1 MKVLIVGGV
10 AGGAGAAARLR
21 RNDENAEIIMFEK
34 GEYISFANCGLPYY
48 IGDVITNKAALQL
61 QTPQSFHARF
71 GVDVRIQNEVVGVD
85 TASKT
90 VTVKRVDSG
99 ETYTESYDVLVISPG
114 ASPVRP
120 PIEGI
125 EKNQVFTLRNIPDTY
140 AIKEYVETHKPKT
153 AAVIGGGF
161 IGIEMSE
168 NLHALGIEVSIIEAQ
183 SHVMAT
189 MDSDMTHDLHNHIRS
204 KGVSLYLNSLASAF
218 TENSVM
224 LQDGTEVPAD
234 MVILS
239 IGVTPET
246 RWLRGSGI
254 ELGARG
260 EILVDDHLRTN
271 VPDVYALGDA
281 VSVRNIVT
289 DRVAVV
295 PLASPANRQARLVA
309 DIICGKERRYT
320 GAQGTAIAKIF
331 DMTAAS
337 TGAGEKALQEAGM
350 SYHKTF
356 TFSASHAGYY
366 PGGNPMFIKLL
377 YSPEGIVLG
386 GQIVG
391 YEGVDKRIDQIA
403 TAVRHRFSVYDLQE
417 LELAYAPPFSSA
429 KDPVNMAGYTAS
441 NVLEGTFHPF
451 YIEDF
456 ADLPADAQLID
467 VRTPDEYALGT
478 IGQAVNIPLDSLRDH
493 LDELDSNRKLYIFCQ
508 IGLRGY
514 LAERILAQHGF
525 NCVNLSGGY
534 RLYAAWQNDLQ
545 AIGVETRQYEYC
557 GKEKKSSI

>member
-48 IGDVITNKAALQL
+48 IGDVITEKAALQL
-61 QTPQSFHARF
+61 QTPESFHARF
-71 GVDVRIQNEVVGVD
+71 DVDVRIKNEVIGVD
-85 TASKT
+85 TAAKN

-99 ETYTESYDVLVISPG
+99 ETYTESYDVLVVSPG

-125 EKNQVFTLRNIPDTY
+125 EKNKVFTLRNIPDTY
-140 AIKEYVETHKPKT
+140 AIKEHVDTHKPKT

-161 IGIEMSE
+161 IGIEMAE
-168 NLHALGIEVSIIEAQ
+168 NLHARGLEVSIIEAQ

-189 MDSDMTHDLHNHIRS
+189 MDTDMTHDLHNHIRG
-204 KGVSLYLNSLASAF
+204 KGVSLYLDSLASAF
-218 TENSVM
+218 TENSV
-224 LQDGTEVPAD
+224 LLKDGTAVPAD

-239 IGVTPET
+239 IGVAPET
-246 RWLRGSGI
+246 RWLQGSGI

-260 EILVDDHLRTN
+260 EILVDDKLRTN
-271 VPDVYALGDA
+271 IPDVYALGDA
-281 VSVRNIVT
+281 VSVKNIVT
-289 DRVAVV
+289 GRVAVV

-309 DIICGKERRYT
+309 DIICGKERRYI

-337 TGAGEKALQEAGM
+337 TGAGEKALQDAGIP
-350 SYHKTF
+350 YHKTF

-366 PGGNPMFIKLL
+366 PGGHPMLVKLL

-403 TAVRHRFSVYDLQE
+403 TAVRHHFSVYDLQE

-441 NVLEGTFHPF
+441 NVLEGAFHPF
-451 YIEDF
+451 YIEDL
-456 ADLPADAQLID
+456 ADLPEDAQLVD
-467 VRTPDEYALGT
+467 VRTPGEYANGT
-478 IGQAVNIPLDSLRDH
+478 IRHAVNIPVDNLRSRIG
-493 LDELDSNRKLYIFCQ
+493 ELDKNKKVYIFCQ

-514 LAERILAQHGF
+514 LAERILAQNGF
-525 NCVNLSGGY
+525 ESVNLSGGY
-534 RLYAAWQNDLQ
+534 RLYEAWKNDQ
-545 AIGVETRQYEYC
+545 KTAGVGERAYEYC
-557 GKEKKSSI
+557 GKVKN

>member
-1 MKVLIVGGV
+1 MKVIIIGGV
-10 AGGAGAAARLR
+10 AGGAGTAARLR

-48 IGDVITNKAALQL
+48 IGEVITDKAALQL

-71 GVDVRIQNEVVGVD
+71 GVDVRIKNEVIGVD
-85 TASKT
+85 TDAKT

-99 ETYTESYDVLVISPG
+99 ETYTESYDVLVVSPG

-120 PIEGI
+120 PIQGI
-125 EKNQVFTLRNIPDTY
+125 EKNKVFTLRNIPDTY
-140 AIKEYVETHKPKT
+140 AIKEHVDEHKPKT

-161 IGIEMSE
+161 IGIEMAE
-168 NLHALGIEVSIIEAQ
+168 NLHALGMEVSIIEAQ
-183 SHVMAT
+183 SHIMAT
-189 MDSDMTHDLHNHIRS
+189 MDADMTHDLHNHIRS
-204 KGVSLYLNSLASAF
+204 KGVSLYLDSLATAF
-218 TENSVM
+218 TEDSVV
-224 LQDGTEVPAD
+224 LKDGTVVPAE

-239 IGVTPET
+239 IGVAPET
-246 RWLRGSGI
+246 RFLQGSGV

-271 VPDVYALGDA
+271 IPDVYALGDA
-281 VSVRNIVT
+281 VSVKNIVT
-289 DRVAVV
+289 NQVAVV

-309 DIICGKERRYT
+309 DIICGKERRYS

-337 TGAGEKALQEAGM
+337 TGASEKALQTAGI

-366 PGGNPMFIKLL
+366 PGGHPMQVKLL

-429 KDPVNMAGYTAS
+429 KDPVNMAGYAAA

-451 YIEDF
+451 CIEEID
-456 ADLPADAQLID
+456 DLPDDAQLVD
-467 VRTPDEYALGT
+467 VRTMDEYADGT
-478 IGQAVNIPLDSLRDH
+478 IRHAVNIPLDDLRGR
-493 LDELDSNRKLYIFCQ
+493 LDELDKNKKVYIFCQ

-514 LAERILAQHGF
+514 LAERILTQYGF
-525 NCVNLSGGY
+525 DVVNLTGGY
-534 RLYAAWQNDLQ
+534 RLYEAWQNDQ
-545 AIGVETRQYEYC
+545 KAIAVSQRNYEYC
-557 GKEKKSSI
+557 GKEKK

>member
-1 MKVLIVGGV
+1 MKVIIIGGV
-10 AGGAGAAARLR
+10 AGGAGTAARLR

-48 IGDVITNKAALQL
+48 IGEVITDKAALQL

-71 GVDVRIQNEVVGVD
+71 GVDVRIKNEVIGVD
-85 TASKT
+85 TDAKT

-99 ETYTESYDVLVISPG
+99 ETYTESYDVLVVSPG

-120 PIEGI
+120 PIQGI
-125 EKNQVFTLRNIPDTY
+125 EKNKVFTLRNIPDTY
-140 AIKEYVETHKPKT
+140 AIKEHVDEHKPKT

-161 IGIEMSE
+161 IGIEMAE
-168 NLHALGIEVSIIEAQ
+168 NLHALGMEVSIIEAQ
-183 SHVMAT
+183 SHIMAT
-189 MDSDMTHDLHNHIRS
+189 MDADMTHDLHNHIRS
-204 KGVSLYLNSLASAF
+204 KGVSLYLDSLATAF
-218 TENSVM
+218 TEDSVV
-224 LQDGTEVPAD
+224 LKDGTVVPAE

-239 IGVTPET
+239 IGVAPET
-246 RWLRGSGI
+246 RFLQGSGV

-271 VPDVYALGDA
+271 IPDVYALGDA
-281 VSVRNIVT
+281 VSVKNIVT
-289 DRVAVV
+289 NQVAVV

-309 DIICGKERRYT
+309 DIICGKERRYS

-337 TGAGEKALQEAGM
+337 TGASEKALQTAGI

-366 PGGNPMFIKLL
+366 PGGHPMQVKLL

-429 KDPVNMAGYTAS
+429 KDPVNMAGYAAA

-451 YIEDF
+451 CIEEID
-456 ADLPADAQLID
+456 DLPDDAQLVD
-467 VRTPDEYALGT
+467 VRTMDEYAGGT
-478 IGQAVNIPLDSLRDH
+478 IRHAVNIPLDDLRGR
-493 LDELDSNRKLYIFCQ
+493 LDELDKNKKVYIFCQ

-514 LAERILAQHGF
+514 LAERILTQHGF
-525 NCVNLSGGY
+525 DVVNLTGGY
-534 RLYAAWQNDLQ
+534 RLYEAWQNDQ
-545 AIGVETRQYEYC
+545 KAIAVSQRNYEYC
-557 GKEKKSSI
+557 GKEKK

>member
-21 RNDENAEIIMFEK
+21 RNDENAQIIMFEK

-48 IGDVITNKAALQL
+48 IGDVITDKAALQL

-71 GVDVRIQNEVVGVD
+71 DVDVRIRNEVVGVD
-85 TASKT
+85 TAAKT

-99 ETYTESYDVLVISPG
+99 ETYTESYDVLVVSPG

-120 PIEGI
+120 PIQGI
-125 EKNQVFTLRNIPDTY
+125 EKNKVFTLRNIPDTY
-140 AIKEYVETHKPKT
+140 AIKEHVDTYKPKT

-161 IGIEMSE
+161 IGIEMAE
-168 NLHALGIEVSIIEAQ
+168 NLHALGMEVSIIEAQ

-189 MDSDMTHDLHNHIRS
+189 MDTDMTHDLHNHIRS
-204 KGVSLYLNSLASAF
+204 KGVSLYLDSLASAF
-218 TENSVM
+218 TENSVV
-224 LQDGTEVPAD
+224 LKDGTEVPAD

-239 IGVTPET
+239 IGVAPET
-246 RWLRGSGI
+246 RWLQGSGI

-260 EILVDDHLRTN
+260 EILVDDQLRTN
-271 VPDVYALGDA
+271 IPDVYALGDA
-281 VSVRNIVT
+281 VSVKNIVT
-289 DRVAVV
+289 GRVAVV

-309 DIICGKERRYT
+309 DIICGKDRRYT

-337 TGAGEKALQEAGM
+337 TGASEKALQDAGIA
-350 SYHKTF
+350 YHKTF

-366 PGGNPMFIKLL
+366 PGGHPMFVKLL
-377 YSPEGIVLG
+377 YSPEGTVLG

-391 YEGVDKRIDQIA
+391 YEGVDKRIDQLA
-403 TAVRHRFSVYDLQE
+403 TAVRHGFSVYDLQE

-451 YIEDF
+451 YIEDL
-456 ADLPADAQLID
+456 ADLPADAQLVD
-467 VRTPDEYALGT
+467 VRTPDEYAQGT
-478 IGQAVNIPLDSLRDH
+478 IGHAVNVPLDGLRDH
-493 LDELDSNRKLYIFCQ
+493 LDELDQNKKVYIFCQ

-525 NCVNLSGGY
+525 DSVNLSGGY
-534 RLYAAWQNDLQ
+534 RLYAAWQNDLKS
-545 AIGVETRQYEYC
+545 IGVGERKYEYC
-557 GKEKKSSI
+557 GKEKN

>member
-1 MKVLIVGGV
+1 MKVIIIGGV
-10 AGGAGAAARLR
+10 AGGAGTAARLR

-48 IGDVITNKAALQL
+48 IGDVITDKAALQL

-71 GVDVRIQNEVVGVD
+71 GVDVRIKNEVIGVD
-85 TASKT
+85 TDAKM

-99 ETYTESYDVLVISPG
+99 ETYTESYDVLVVSPG

-120 PIEGI
+120 PIQGI
-125 EKNQVFTLRNIPDTY
+125 EKNKVFTLRNIPDTY
-140 AIKEYVETHKPKT
+140 AIKEHVDEHKPKT

-161 IGIEMSE
+161 IGIEMAE
-168 NLHALGIEVSIIEAQ
+168 NLHALGMEVSIIEAQ
-183 SHVMAT
+183 SHIMAT
-189 MDSDMTHDLHNHIRS
+189 MDADMTHDLHNHIRS
-204 KGVSLYLNSLASAF
+204 KGVSLYLDSLATAF
-218 TENSVM
+218 TEDSVV
-224 LQDGTEVPAD
+224 LKDGTVVPAE

-239 IGVTPET
+239 IGVAPET
-246 RWLRGSGI
+246 RFLQGSGV

-271 VPDVYALGDA
+271 IPDVYALGDA
-281 VSVRNIVT
+281 VSVKNIVT
-289 DRVAVV
+289 NQVAVV

-309 DIICGKERRYT
+309 DIICGKERRYS

-337 TGAGEKALQEAGM
+337 TGASEKALQTAGI

-366 PGGNPMFIKLL
+366 PGGHPMQVKLL

-403 TAVRHRFSVYDLQE
+403 TAVRHRFSIYDLQE

-429 KDPVNMAGYTAS
+429 KDPVNMAGYAAA

-451 YIEDF
+451 CIEEID
-456 ADLPADAQLID
+456 DLPDDAQLVD
-467 VRTPDEYALGT
+467 VRTMDEYAGGT
-478 IGQAVNIPLDSLRDH
+478 IRHAVNIPLDDLRGR
-493 LDELDSNRKLYIFCQ
+493 LDELDKNKKVYIFCQ

-514 LAERILAQHGF
+514 LAERILTQHGF
-525 NCVNLSGGY
+525 DVVNLTGGY
-534 RLYAAWQNDLQ
+534 RLYEAWQNDQ
-545 AIGVETRQYEYC
+545 KAIAVSQRNYEYC
-557 GKEKKSSI
+557 GKEKK

>member
-1 MKVLIVGGV
+1 MKVIIIGGV
-10 AGGAGAAARLR
+10 AGGAGTAARLR

-48 IGDVITNKAALQL
+48 IGEVITDKAALQL

-71 GVDVRIQNEVVGVD
+71 GVDVRIKNEVIGVD
-85 TASKT
+85 TDAKT

-99 ETYTESYDVLVISPG
+99 ETYTESYDVLVVSPG

-120 PIEGI
+120 PIQGI
-125 EKNQVFTLRNIPDTY
+125 EKNKVFTLRNIPDTY
-140 AIKEYVETHKPKT
+140 AIKEHVDEHKPKT

-161 IGIEMSE
+161 IGIEMAE
-168 NLHALGIEVSIIEAQ
+168 NLHALGMEVSIIEAQ
-183 SHVMAT
+183 SHIMAT
-189 MDSDMTHDLHNHIRS
+189 MDADMTHDLHNHIRS
-204 KGVSLYLNSLASAF
+204 KGVSLYLDSLATAF
-218 TENSVM
+218 TEDSVV
-224 LQDGTEVPAD
+224 LKDGTVVPAE

-239 IGVTPET
+239 IGVAPET
-246 RWLRGSGI
+246 RFLQGSGV

-271 VPDVYALGDA
+271 IPDVYALGDA
-281 VSVRNIVT
+281 VSVKNIVT
-289 DRVAVV
+289 NQVAVV

-309 DIICGKERRYT
+309 DIICGKERRYS

-337 TGAGEKALQEAGM
+337 TGASEKALQTAGI

-366 PGGNPMFIKLL
+366 PGGHPMQVKLL

-429 KDPVNMAGYTAS
+429 KDPVNMAGYAAA

-451 YIEDF
+451 CIEEID
-456 ADLPADAQLID
+456 DLPDDAQLVD
-467 VRTPDEYALGT
+467 VRTMDEYAGGT
-478 IGQAVNIPLDSLRDH
+478 IRHAVNIPLDDLRGR
-493 LDELDSNRKLYIFCQ
+493 LDELDKNKKVYIFCQ

-514 LAERILAQHGF
+514 LAERILTQYGF
-525 NCVNLSGGY
+525 DVVNLTGGY
-534 RLYAAWQNDLQ
+534 RLYEAWQNDQ
-545 AIGVETRQYEYC
+545 KAIAVSQRNYEYC
-557 GKEKKSSI
+557 GKEKK

>member
-48 IGDVITNKAALQL
+48 IGDVITEKAALQL
-61 QTPQSFHARF
+61 QTPESFHARF
-71 GVDVRIQNEVVGVD
+71 DVDVRIKNEVIGVD
-85 TASKT
+85 TAAKN

-99 ETYTESYDVLVISPG
+99 ETYTESYDVLVVSPG

-125 EKNQVFTLRNIPDTY
+125 EKNKVFTLRNIPDTY
-140 AIKEYVETHKPKT
+140 AIKEHVDTHKPKT

-161 IGIEMSE
+161 IGIEMAE
-168 NLHALGIEVSIIEAQ
+168 NLHARGLEVSIIEAQ

-189 MDSDMTHDLHNHIRS
+189 MDTDMTHDLHNHIRG
-204 KGVSLYLNSLASAF
+204 KGVSLYLDSLASAF
-218 TENSVM
+218 TENSV
-224 LQDGTEVPAD
+224 LLKDGTAVPAD

-239 IGVTPET
+239 IGVAPET
-246 RWLRGSGI
+246 RWLQGSGI

-260 EILVDDHLRTN
+260 EILVDDKLRTN
-271 VPDVYALGDA
+271 IPDVYALGDA
-281 VSVRNIVT
+281 VSVKNIVT
-289 DRVAVV
+289 GRVAVV

-309 DIICGKERRYT
+309 DIICGKECRYI

-337 TGAGEKALQEAGM
+337 TGAGEKALQDAGIP
-350 SYHKTF
+350 YHKTF

-366 PGGNPMFIKLL
+366 PGGHPMLVKLL

-403 TAVRHRFSVYDLQE
+403 TAVRHHFSVYDLQE

-441 NVLEGTFHPF
+441 NVLEGAFHPF
-451 YIEDF
+451 YIEDL
-456 ADLPADAQLID
+456 ADLPEDAQLVD
-467 VRTPDEYALGT
+467 VRTPGEYANGT
-478 IGQAVNIPLDSLRDH
+478 IRHAVNIPVDNLRSRIG
-493 LDELDSNRKLYIFCQ
+493 ELDKNKKVYIFCQ

-514 LAERILAQHGF
+514 LAERILAQNGF
-525 NCVNLSGGY
+525 ESVNLSGGY
-534 RLYAAWQNDLQ
+534 RLYEAWKNDQ
-545 AIGVETRQYEYC
+545 KTAGVGERAYEYC
-557 GKEKKSSI
+557 GKVKN

>member
-48 IGDVITNKAALQL
+48 IGDVITEKAALQL
-61 QTPQSFHARF
+61 QTPESFHARF
-71 GVDVRIQNEVVGVD
+71 DVDVRIKNEVIGVD
-85 TASKT
+85 TAAKN

-99 ETYTESYDVLVISPG
+99 ETYTESYDVLVVSPG

-125 EKNQVFTLRNIPDTY
+125 EKNKVFTLRNIPDTY
-140 AIKEYVETHKPKT
+140 AIKEHVDTHKPKT

-161 IGIEMSE
+161 IGIEMAE
-168 NLHALGIEVSIIEAQ
+168 NLHARGLEVSIIEAQ

-189 MDSDMTHDLHNHIRS
+189 MDTDMTHDLHNHIRG
-204 KGVSLYLNSLASAF
+204 KGVSLYLDSLASAF
-218 TENSVM
+218 TENSV
-224 LQDGTEVPAD
+224 LLKDGTAVPAD

-239 IGVTPET
+239 IGVAPET
-246 RWLRGSGI
+246 RWLQGSGI

-260 EILVDDHLRTN
+260 EILVDDKLRTN
-271 VPDVYALGDA
+271 IPDIYALGDA
-281 VSVRNIVT
+281 VSVKNIVT
-289 DRVAVV
+289 GRVAVV

-309 DIICGKERRYT
+309 DIICGKERRYI

-337 TGAGEKALQEAGM
+337 TGAGEKALQDAGIP
-350 SYHKTF
+350 YHKTF

-366 PGGNPMFIKLL
+366 PGGHPMLVKLL

-403 TAVRHRFSVYDLQE
+403 TAVRHHFSVYDLQE

-441 NVLEGTFHPF
+441 NVLEGAFHPF
-451 YIEDF
+451 YIEDL
-456 ADLPADAQLID
+456 ADLPEDAQLVD
-467 VRTPDEYALGT
+467 VRTPGEYANGT
-478 IGQAVNIPLDSLRDH
+478 IRYAVNIPVDNLRSRIG
-493 LDELDSNRKLYIFCQ
+493 ELDKNKKVYIFCQ

-514 LAERILAQHGF
+514 LAERILAQNGF
-525 NCVNLSGGY
+525 ESVNLSGGY
-534 RLYAAWQNDLQ
+534 RLYEAWKNDQ
-545 AIGVETRQYEYC
+545 KTAGVGERAYEYC
-557 GKEKKSSI
+557 GKVKN

>member
-48 IGDVITNKAALQL
+48 IGDVITEKAALQL
-61 QTPQSFHARF
+61 QTPESFHARF
-71 GVDVRIQNEVVGVD
+71 DVDVRIKNEVIGVD
-85 TASKT
+85 TAAKN

-99 ETYTESYDVLVISPG
+99 ETYTESYDVLVVSPG

-125 EKNQVFTLRNIPDTY
+125 EKNKVFTLRNIPDTY
-140 AIKEYVETHKPKT
+140 AIKEHVDTHKPKT

-161 IGIEMSE
+161 IGIEMAE
-168 NLHALGIEVSIIEAQ
+168 NLHARGMEVSIIEAQ

-189 MDSDMTHDLHNHIRS
+189 MDTDMTHDLHNHIRS
-204 KGVSLYLNSLASAF
+204 KGVSLYLDSLASAF
-218 TENSVM
+218 TENSV
-224 LQDGTEVPAD
+224 LLKDGTAVPAD

-239 IGVTPET
+239 IGVAPET
-246 RWLRGSGI
+246 CWLQGSGI
-254 ELGARG
+254 ELGVRG
-260 EILVDDHLRTN
+260 EILVDDKLRTN
-271 VPDVYALGDA
+271 IPDVYALGDA
-281 VSVRNIVT
+281 VSVKNIVT
-289 DRVAVV
+289 GRVAVV

-309 DIICGKERRYT
+309 DIICGKERRYI

-337 TGAGEKALQEAGM
+337 TGAGEKALQDAGIP
-350 SYHKTF
+350 YHKTF

-366 PGGNPMFIKLL
+366 PGGHPMLVKLL

-403 TAVRHRFSVYDLQE
+403 TAVRHHFSVYDLQE

-441 NVLEGTFHPF
+441 NVLEGAFHPF
-451 YIEDF
+451 YIEDL
-456 ADLPADAQLID
+456 ADLPEDAQLVD
-467 VRTPDEYALGT
+467 VRTPGEYANGT
-478 IGQAVNIPLDSLRDH
+478 IRHAVNIPVDNLRSRIG
-493 LDELDSNRKLYIFCQ
+493 ELDKNKKVYIFCQ

-514 LAERILAQHGF
+514 LAERILAQNGF
-525 NCVNLSGGY
+525 ESVNLSGGY
-534 RLYAAWQNDLQ
+534 RLYEAWKNDQ
-545 AIGVETRQYEYC
+545 KTAGVGERAYEYC
-557 GKEKKSSI
+557 GKVKN

>member
-1 MKVLIVGGV
+1 MKVIIIGGV
-10 AGGAGAAARLR
+10 AGGAGTAARLR

-48 IGDVITNKAALQL
+48 IGEVITDKAALQL

-71 GVDVRIQNEVVGVD
+71 GVDVRIKNEVIGVD
-85 TASKT
+85 TDAKM

-99 ETYTESYDVLVISPG
+99 ETYTESYDVLVVSPG

-120 PIEGI
+120 PIQGI
-125 EKNQVFTLRNIPDTY
+125 EKNKVFTLRNIPDTY
-140 AIKEYVETHKPKT
+140 AIKEHVDEHKPKT

-161 IGIEMSE
+161 IGIEMAE
-168 NLHALGIEVSIIEAQ
+168 NLHALGMEVSIIEAQ
-183 SHVMAT
+183 SHIMAT
-189 MDSDMTHDLHNHIRS
+189 MDADMTHDLHNHIRS
-204 KGVSLYLNSLASAF
+204 KGVSLYLDSLATAF
-218 TENSVM
+218 TEDSVV
-224 LQDGTEVPAD
+224 LKDGTVVPAE

-239 IGVTPET
+239 IGVAPET
-246 RWLRGSGI
+246 RFLQGSGV

-271 VPDVYALGDA
+271 IPDVYALGDA
-281 VSVRNIVT
+281 VSVKNIVT
-289 DRVAVV
+289 NQVAVV

-309 DIICGKERRYT
+309 DIICGKERRYS

-337 TGAGEKALQEAGM
+337 TGASEKALQTAGI

-366 PGGNPMFIKLL
+366 PGGHPMQVKLL

-403 TAVRHRFSVYDLQE
+403 TAVRHRFSIYDLQE

-429 KDPVNMAGYTAS
+429 KDPVNMAGYAAA

-451 YIEDF
+451 CIEEID
-456 ADLPADAQLID
+456 DLPDDAQLVD
-467 VRTPDEYALGT
+467 VRTMDEYAGGT
-478 IGQAVNIPLDSLRDH
+478 IRHAVNIPLDDLRGR
-493 LDELDSNRKLYIFCQ
+493 LDELDKNKKVYIFCQ

-514 LAERILAQHGF
+514 LAERILTQHGF
-525 NCVNLSGGY
+525 DVVNLTGGY
-534 RLYAAWQNDLQ
+534 RLYEAWQNDQ
-545 AIGVETRQYEYC
+545 KAIAVSQRNYEYC
-557 GKEKKSSI
+557 GKEKK